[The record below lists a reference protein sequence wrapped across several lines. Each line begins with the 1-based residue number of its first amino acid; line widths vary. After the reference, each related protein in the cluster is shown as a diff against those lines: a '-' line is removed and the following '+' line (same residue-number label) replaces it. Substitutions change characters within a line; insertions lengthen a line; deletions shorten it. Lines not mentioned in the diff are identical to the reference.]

1 MDIDVILDPVFEQL
15 LLKYELEAR
24 KLRDAVI
31 AMRSF
36 YLKHHKSPQEE
47 TTSEKWRG
55 AILSEF
61 ACEKHLA
68 VQDAAADLLRYGFE
82 ICPKNSSAIH
92 LEELYKLKLAHRER
106 LERRSGWA
114 KPKPGPKGIEE
125 QVKIDEGPPVTV
137 VIQPQHYDFTARAQ
151 RRAIS
156 AKPAI
161 EPPAEDGS
169 TSDPIDVDTGE

>member
-1 MDIDVILDPVFEQL
+1 MDIDVVLDPVFEQL

-36 YLKHHKSPQEE
+36 YLTHHKSPNDE

-61 ACEKHLA
+61 ACEKHQA
-68 VQDAAADLLRYGFE
+68 VESAAADLLRYSFE
-82 ICPKNSSAIH
+82 IAPKNSSAIH
-92 LEELYKLKLAHRER
+92 LKELYKLKLAHRAR
-106 LERRSGWA
+106 LERRAGWGTT
-114 KPKPGPKGIEE
+114 PSTSKGIEE
-125 QVKIDEGPPVTV
+125 KVKIDEGPPVTV
-137 VIQPQHYDFTARAQ
+137 VIQPEHYDFTARVQ
-151 RRAIS
+151 RRSFA

-161 EPPAEDGS
+161 KHKGK
-169 TSDPIDVDTGE
+169 DPTGDDDAGV